1 MWKRTTLTALILT
14 SLTANGSHSVA
25 EAGEAGTK
33 KLLTTID
40 CTKEYGPDAYFGFG
54 DVRVTQSAAG
64 TYREAGLNPESRFG
78 YRFAI
83 EQVGRPHLAVIRYPD
98 DKNRC
103 MAIMDGSSYDLSV
116 GVCTGASRPGG
127 NVYSFAQPITGRML
141 ELRQVF
147 WPRWRDCS
155 IVFGN
160 VLKDEPAAAASVVIY
175 ELDNLPALAVP
186 GDLQD
191 GSRRTLG
198 IQYED
203 PCGAAAEL
211 GATDRREWI
220 ERLITYARYSG
231 QNTLAYP
238 IVWYHGP
245 LYPSQ
250 REPVNY
256 IGMTSSKVDRQL
268 ISHWT
273 TQPEDWLAELL
284 ERFGQEQMQ
293 FRAVLPVLRLGSLM
307 EKMNVDLESIKA
319 GQDTINNMTFKD
331 QVQMGTYDWTVKYNL
346 RNFQTILDA
355 GGNQFSGSTA
365 WVYGEKSGRPD
376 GFRGAIFNPLHPTV
390 QEALLGLVQE
400 VVDRYGRYPA
410 FQGIDLWFDPTTIFW
425 FGSLNSGYDDYTVT
439 LFEKETGIVV
449 PVDAKAPDR
458 FSKRYA
464 FLTGEVKPK
473 WVAWRCEK
481 IADLFRRIRDVV
493 VKSRPDLQVMLV
505 NVLKGNETAQR
516 EGGLDIHLLAG
527 EPGIEISGIWNFNGW
542 VERWGKHRWLPCDP
556 KLRELATIMGQPPEG
571 VMRESLEYPPD
582 GFWWDQQWRITPT
595 YPNGVH
601 FLQPYAE
608 ALATYDTLSLR
619 RGGLTLDTGHAE
631 MIRPFALAYRA
642 LPAKRFETL
651 GDSTDPV
658 AVRTLVDEG
667 KRYLYLVNQ
676 QGKPVSVEV
685 QLDKTTGTAT
695 DLATNQKVEAPQ
707 RWTVRLGPYQ
717 LRSFGLGPQVAIT
730 GRTITREDPRATQP
744 KLSTLVTAANPT
756 ITASQENSGP
766 GTDWDADNVFEN
778 KLDQDT
784 TPANGVPDHLDYA
797 RGTAGYA
804 PVNLRSTYDKNQEY
818 SSTKTA
824 ASDAFI
830 EFDFGKPVRL
840 DGWSFWDRT
849 IGVDSS
855 HRVSLTFSTDA
866 KFDANDTVIQ
876 FNTTVWDG
884 QSVQHFFSFPTQT
897 VRYVRY
903 DVTAGPVYD
912 GAGEIRFYQ
921 AVAETKER

>member
-1 MWKRTTLTALILT
+1 MNNRLNVTAPKSIVRTKKGTRPMKPTLTLLTALLLT
-14 SLTANGSHSVA
+14 PLAVNGSHSVA
-25 EAGEAGTK
+25 TAAEARTK
-33 KLLTTID
+33 KLHTIID

-64 TYREAGLNPESRFG
+64 TYREAGPNAESRFG
-78 YRFAI
+78 YRFAV
-83 EQVGRPHLAVIRYPD
+83 EQVGRPHLAVIQYPD

-127 NVYSFAQPITGRML
+127 NVYSLAQPITGRML

-147 WPRWRDCS
+147 WPRWHDCS

-160 VLKDEPAAAASVVIY
+160 VLKDEPAAAASVAIC
-175 ELDNLPALAVP
+175 ELEDLPALGVP
-186 GDLQD
+186 GDPQD

-256 IGMTSSKVDRQL
+256 IGVTSSKVDRQL

-284 ERFGQEQMQ
+284 ERFGQVQMQ

-595 YPNGVH
+595 YPSGVH
-601 FLQPYAE
+601 FLQPYADV
-608 ALATYDTLSLR
+608 LAKYDTLSLR
-619 RGGLTLDTGHAE
+619 RGGLILDTGHAE
-631 MIRPFALAYRA
+631 LIQSFALAYRA
-642 LPAKRFETL
+642 LPAKKFETV

-658 AVRTLVDEG
+658 AVRTLVCDG
-667 KRYLYLVNQ
+667 KRYLYLVNRHH
-676 QGKPVSVEV
+676 KPVSVEV
-685 QLDKTTGTAT
+685 QLKLRDGLPTAPPTRLQVSSSSQEETSGQQSGRVGRPDHNIGTFKAL
-695 DLATNQKVEAPQ
+695 DLATNQDVEAPA
-707 RWTVRLGPYQ
+707 RWPIPLGPYQ
-717 LRSFGLGPQVAIT
+717 LRSFGLAPEVEVT
-730 GRTITREDPRATQP
+730 GISIIP
-744 KLSTLVTAANPT
+744 
-756 ITASQENSGP
+756 
-766 GTDWDADNVFEN
+766 
-778 KLDQDT
+778 
-784 TPANGVPDHLDYA
+784 
-797 RGTAGYA
+797 
-804 PVNLRSTYDKNQEY
+804 
-818 SSTKTA
+818 
-824 ASDAFI
+824 
-830 EFDFGKPVRL
+830 
-840 DGWSFWDRT
+840 
-849 IGVDSS
+849 
-855 HRVSLTFSTDA
+855 
-866 KFDANDTVIQ
+866 
-876 FNTTVWDG
+876 
-884 QSVQHFFSFPTQT
+884 
-897 VRYVRY
+897 
-903 DVTAGPVYD
+903 
-912 GAGEIRFYQ
+912 
-921 AVAETKER
+921 